1 MFMART
7 WLARLGGFAWLSAF
21 LSVSLPLVAH
31 AGSWQ
36 NNVSIGGFNAVNI
49 YTPDSASPV
58 GSGRALLIVLH
69 GCTQSYSTFSTA
81 KLEVPA
87 ETHGMVIAVPDAM
100 HKAGFSCWDYWNA
113 TKSRSF
119 NDYAKLIAL
128 ATALRQTRDIDP
140 DQVYITGLSSG
151 AAFAAQTACLAPDIF
166 AGVAPSAG
174 PAIGTS
180 SSGAI
185 STCENV
191 STATFKQRCESYAG
205 TTYKPYLATQIAVI
219 AHGTAD
225 TTVNTCYNEMSA
237 NGFANVYGVS
247 KLSGT
252 STITDA
258 NGKTAELHQWQDGR
272 VAMLWLNGMQHAWS
286 GGAGASGSYIGSAS
300 INFADFLGG
309 WFAQHNARVSHNLPP
324 EISGLGAVES
334 SGALSISGSASDDDG
349 TVQQVSIQLHR
360 LDTSGPVLVQTIS
373 ATLSGANF
381 SATSPALGDA
391 LYRVTAVATDDA
403 GASSA
408 AVQVTVRVGPEPP
421 ATAPVLSG
429 TAVSVNGQCATVGG
443 TVVDADENL
452 SGVSVAFGTSGSVN
466 ASVSGTQYSAQKCDL
481 PGGAQTAVV
490 TATDATALTASASI
504 AFSID
509 AGQSGDYNFHI
520 AQGHITWGS
529 GYAACYLAFGTG
541 AFTMREV
548 EQGGG
553 QCRWAADG
561 SSSCQGPV
569 QACSGNGD
577 EGGGDE
583 GGGDEGGGSEP
594 VAVSFTA
601 LSESKYVKANSSGGA
616 VEIGNQAGYA
626 LGTGYDGKNSRS
638 VLSFDT
644 SSLPDNAVVERAYL
658 IVTRSSGLGSPW
670 ASGNTL
676 AIDVKTGCYGAA
688 CAIGTDDYAA
698 ASSAGTVAS
707 VPQFSSGS
715 ATSADFGVA
724 GLAAINLTGKT
735 QLRLAFAAH
744 PSTNNYLFLSA
755 TAQPVLHVEYSLPGQ

>member
-1 MFMART
+1 MFITRT
-7 WLARLGGFAWLSAF
+7 WLACLGRIALSSI
-21 LSVSLPLVAH
+21 LLPLTAQ

-49 YTPDSASPV
+49 YTPDSVSPV
-58 GSGRALLIVLH
+58 GNGRALLIVLH
-69 GCTQSYSTFSTA
+69 GCTQSYSAFATA
-81 KLEVPA
+81 KLEAPA

-191 STATFKQRCESYAG
+191 STATFKQRCETYAG
-205 TTYKPYLATQIAVI
+205 SYKPHLATQVAVI

-258 NGKTAELHQWQDGR
+258 PGKSAELHQWQDGR

-286 GGAGASGSYIGSAS
+286 GGTGASGSYIGSAS

-309 WFAQHNARVSHNLPP
+309 WFAEHNARVSRNLPP
-324 EISGLGAVES
+324 QIAGLGAVEAA
-334 SGALSISGSASDDDG
+334 GAISISGSASDDDG
-349 TVQQVSIQLHR
+349 SVQQVVIELHR
-360 LDTSGPVLVQTIS
+360 LGSSGPVLVQTIN
-373 ATLSGANF
+373 ATLSGSTF
-381 SATSPALGDA
+381 SAVSNALSND
-391 LYRVTAVATDDA
+391 LYRVTAIATDDT
-403 GASSA
+403 GATSPPS
-408 AVQVTVRVGPEPP
+408 QVTVRVGPEPP
-421 ATAPVLSG
+421 PAAPVLSNNS
-429 TAVSVNGQCATVGG
+429 VSVSGQCATVSG
-443 TVVDADENL
+443 TVTDANENL
-452 SGVSVAFGTSGSVN
+452 AGVSVAFSAGGSVN
-466 ASVSGTQYSAQKCDL
+466 ASISGTQYSAQKCSL
-481 PGGAQTAVV
+481 PGGAQSAVV
-490 TATDATALTASASI
+490 TATDTTSLSASGSVS
-504 AFSID
+504 FSID

-520 AQGHITWGS
+520 AAGHITWGS
-529 GYAACYLAFGTG
+529 GYAACYLAFGTS

-548 EQGGG
+548 VQSGG

-561 SSSCQGPV
+561 SSSCQGPL
-569 QACSGNGD
+569 QACSGD
-577 EGGGDE
+577 AGGGDE
-583 GGGDEGGGSEP
+583 GGGDEGGGDP
-594 VAVSFTA
+594 GGGTTPTTATFTA
-601 LSESKYVKANSSGGA
+601 LAESKYVKANASGGA
-616 VEIGNQAGYA
+616 IEVGNQIGYA
-626 LGTGYDGKNSRS
+626 IGTGLDGKNNRS
-638 VLSFDT
+638 ILSFDT
-644 SSLPDNAVVERAYL
+644 SALPDNAVIERAW
-658 IVTRSSGLGSPW
+658 ISVTRSSGLGSPW
-670 ASGNTL
+670 SGSNTL
-676 AIDVKTGCYGAA
+676 VIDLKTGCFGAA
-688 CAIGTDDYAA
+688 CTTATDDYAA
-698 ASSAGTVAS
+698 AASTSAVATL
-707 VPQFSSGS
+707 PQFSSGS
-715 ATSADFGVA
+715 RTSADFSATGRD
-724 GLAAINLTGKT
+724 AINRAGKT
-735 QLRLAFAAH
+735 QLRLFFATH
-744 PSTNNYLFLSA
+744 PSSNNYLFLSD
-755 TAQPVLHVEYSLPGQ
+755 TTKPVLHVEYSVP